1 MSQQRRVCA
10 VCGSRRFRLIASQ
23 LVCDAGH
30 IQRDFRIE
38 AALDDDG
45 FDTQITTRTRS
56 LNRAS
61 QRDSERAE
69 KRQRAHEQRRK
80 IHGRTMHVIPG
91 SVEHFS
97 LPDPDAA
104 HLHGPRVMFAI
115 VQAYQL
121 ILRKQI
127 EALCK
132 YMGDDCPCML
142 EAYAR
147 DFGPCMYP
155 TTTYPRRRWKQRE
168 TRQSDE
174 SATSGGSSPSVMTRH
189 DVDGRGTRTKA
200 M

>member
-38 AALDDDG
+38 AAHDDDG

-147 DFGPCMYP
+147 DF
-155 TTTYPRRRWKQRE
+155 W
-168 TRQSDE
+168 
-174 SATSGGSSPSVMTRH
+174 
-189 DVDGRGTRTKA
+189 A
-200 M
+200 MHVSNHHIPAAPLEAARDLSLIHI